1 MCDGCHLGPPRSGR
15 SGGVPPCCLL
25 PGARV
30 PGRRCGP
37 RWVLGRRLL
46 EPPLWAPGPDPRP
59 GPSRV
64 TCRFPVTLPLCPCPF
79 WVWHHPSPRRS
90 VAVYPHE
97 RMRTSVLPAKLSLRL
112 PPVTF
117 PERGPRAPSHR
128 TRTGHAALPQC
139 PRPLRAGAGLTFCVL
154 LWCLMQSGCPGR
166 VWGAALSPPLPSP
179 PHT

>member
-1 MCDGCHLGPPRSGR
+1 M
-15 SGGVPPCCLL
+15 
-25 PGARV
+25 

-37 RWVLGRRLL
+37 RWVLGHRLL

-64 TCRFPVTLPLCPCPF
+64 TCRFPVTLPLRPCPF

-128 TRTGHAALPQC
+128 TRTGHAGLPQC
-139 PRPLRAGAGLTFCVL
+139 PRPLRAGAGSHFLCPALVL
-154 LWCLMQSGCPGR
+154 DAEWVPRKGLGSCP
-166 VWGAALSPPLPSP
+166 VPSPPLPTPHLALFLACLVDSP
-179 PHT
+179 IFRLRG